1 MAEEIRLSKSFIETE
16 LPQAP
21 PLYVSVYLMT
31 LAVGQDAK
39 KVAEKLK
46 ATETDVLYAWGYWK
60 GKGYL
65 QEEQRQEPQR
75 PALTSSARPDYSPRE
90 LALYIKNDKV
100 RKLFDSAQKKLG
112 KMLSQQDMSLL
123 FSFYDWLGLPM
134 EVIELLLSYC
144 TASGHTG
151 MRYIEKVAIAGRRGV
166 NTVEKAAEYIELRK
180 TGYRSILQAFGQN
193 RMPVAAEEAY
203 MKKWLQEYKLPLDVV
218 KLACERTVMQTGKAS
233 FAYADRILENWKK
246 AGVSSVADVQAQDAA
261 FAAKKAAEYTD
272 RTDRRKAT
280 ARTEAESFH
289 QLYAERMGFCGA
301 GEIGTGAER
310 KMVKTDWGE
319 KIGNENTDLQGG
331 PAGI

>member
-39 KVAEKLK
+39 KVAERLK

-151 MRYIEKVAIAGRRGV
+151 MRYIEKVAIGWAEEGV

-218 KLACERTVMQTGKAS
+218 KLACERTVMQTGKG
-233 FAYADRILENWKK
+233 ILCIRRPYSGKLEKGGRVLCCGC
-246 AGVSSVADVQAQDAA
+246 AGAGGRLCGE
-261 FAAKKAAEYTD
+261 KGAEYTD

-301 GEIGTGAER
+301 GETGTGTER
-310 KMVKTDWGE
+310 KNGK
-319 KIGNENTDLQGG
+319 NR
-331 PAGI
+331 

>member
-39 KVAEKLK
+39 KVAERLK

-75 PALTSSARPDYSPRE
+75 PALTASARPDYSPRE

-151 MRYIEKVAIAGRRGV
+151 MRYIEKVAIGWAEEGV

-193 RMPVAAEEAY
+193 R
-203 MKKWLQEYKLPLDVV
+203 
-218 KLACERTVMQTGKAS
+218 
-233 FAYADRILENWKK
+233 
-246 AGVSSVADVQAQDAA
+246 
-261 FAAKKAAEYTD
+261 
-272 RTDRRKAT
+272 RKP
-280 ARTEAESFH
+280 
-289 QLYAERMGFCGA
+289 
-301 GEIGTGAER
+301 I
-310 KMVKTDWGE
+310 
-319 KIGNENTDLQGG
+319 
-331 PAGI
+331 

>member
-39 KVAEKLK
+39 KVAERLK

-65 QEEQRQEPQR
+65 QEEKKQETER
-75 PALTSSARPDYSPRE
+75 PALVSSVRPDYSPRE

-151 MRYIEKVAIAGRRGV
+151 MRYIEKVAIGWAEEGV

-180 TGYRSILQAFGQN
+180 TGYRSILQSFVFGGFQ
-193 RMPVAAEEAY
+193 RRGR
-203 MKKWLQEYKLPLDVV
+203 
-218 KLACERTVMQTGKAS
+218 ACNQPRVCMGPQQWYACCQ
-233 FAYADRILENWKK
+233 YADGIPAEGRRLERY
-246 AGVSSVADVQAQDAA
+246 GSP
-261 FAAKKAAEYTD
+261 AEDY
-272 RTDRRKAT
+272 R
-280 ARTEAESFH
+280 
-289 QLYAERMGFCGA
+289 QLRNG
-301 GEIGTGAER
+301 
-310 KMVKTDWGE
+310 
-319 KIGNENTDLQGG
+319 
-331 PAGI
+331 